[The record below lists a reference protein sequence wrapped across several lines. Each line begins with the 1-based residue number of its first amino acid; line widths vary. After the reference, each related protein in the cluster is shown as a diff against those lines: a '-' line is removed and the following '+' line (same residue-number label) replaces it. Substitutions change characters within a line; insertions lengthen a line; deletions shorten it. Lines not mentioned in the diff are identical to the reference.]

1 LQLLPNKAWMC
12 KNCKTLKDLSSSSPH
27 WLPLSSLFQSSDA
40 GTTHK
45 VKIFFVI
52 SLGFPISHYSFWELR
67 LIGLAISVF
76 GHLGTQQTIDLL
88 CEKEV
93 GLIKHVFCRIE
104 FGRVFIGFG
113 HLRLFGM
120 LGKIALFF
128 SLRAQIPLLWYI
140 FYCLACWEKLPP
152 FFSLRAQITLLWY
165 IFDLEKRPTPLIS
178 ISSLFLETLCFPW
191 QSLLLLLQQSLPL
204 ILATEDDLL
213 WNAIILLLVFGI

>member
-1 LQLLPNKAWMC
+1 MGNVEAAIYATRLHSFLDFLAPFLCMPEFTALSCLQLLPNKAWMC

-40 GTTHK
+40 GAMHK
-45 VKIFFVI
+45 VNIFFII
-52 SLGFPISHYSFWELR
+52 SLRFPISHYSFWELR
-67 LIGLAISVF
+67 LIGLAVSVF

-93 GLIKHVFCRIE
+93 GLIKHVFCKIE

-120 LGKIALFF
+120 PGKIALFF

-140 FYCLACWEKLPP
+140 FIVWQAGKNCPR
-152 FFSLRAQITLLWY
+152 S
-165 IFDLEKRPTPLIS
+165 
-178 ISSLFLETLCFPW
+178 FPW
-191 QSLLLLLQQSLPL
+191 GPK
-204 ILATEDDLL
+204 
-213 WNAIILLLVFGI
+213 